1 MKTPKFHA
9 ALKKLKRCL
18 QPLTFAQ
25 ENFHMG
31 LQYLAVWRFGR
42 LRWEVYDWGANAG
55 SGDLERHL
63 RPLKIGTLEC
73 YDRIQNCRA
82 AGICSLVGIYPSW
95 KEARSAKRPAPIPTE
110 AMELSAFLLNEKL
123 AQPGTRLYEVLMRC
137 QQVIMKQQNEIVER
151 IGTET
156 KIEQAL
162 ETGYWGGPDAPAETL
177 PQAALRIREERDQL
191 RDRLFELKAKIS
203 K

>member
-1 MKTPKFHA
+1 MKIRPLFKT
-9 ALKKLKRCL
+9 LKRCL
-18 QPLTFAQ
+18 RPLTFAQ

-31 LQYLAVWRFGR
+31 LQYLAVWRFGW
-42 LRWEVYDWGANAG
+42 LRWEVYDWGANTG

-63 RPLKIGTLEC
+63 RPLKLGTLEC

-82 AGICSLVGIYPSW
+82 AGLCSLVGIYPSW

-137 QQVIMKQQNEIVER
+137 QDVIMKQDNEIMDLIR
-151 IGTET
+151 TKT
-156 KIEQAL
+156 KIEEAL
-162 ETGYWGGPDAPAETL
+162 EVGLWHPDGYLDAPNESL
-177 PQAALRIREERDQL
+177 PEAALRIRQERDQL
-191 RDRLFELKAKIS
+191 RETLLELKAKRS

>member
-1 MKTPKFHA
+1 MKTPKLHA
-9 ALKKLKRCL
+9 VLKKLKRCL
-18 QPLTFAQ
+18 QPLAFAQ

-31 LQYLAVWRFGR
+31 LQYLAVWRFGW
-42 LRWEVYDWGANAG
+42 LRWEVYDWGANTG

-63 RPLKIGTLEC
+63 CPLKIGTLEC
-73 YDRIQNCRA
+73 YDRIQHCRA
-82 AGICSLVGIYPSW
+82 AGLCSLGGIYPSW

-110 AMELSAFLLNEKL
+110 AMDLSAFLLNEKL

-137 QQVIMKQQNEIVER
+137 QDVIMRQQNEIAER
-151 IGTET
+151 IGTEI
-156 KIEQAL
+156 KVEEAL

-177 PQAALRIREERDQL
+177 PQAALRIREERDRL
-191 RDRLFELKAKIS
+191 RQELVHIKARTS